1 MGLVDN
7 VERGLEKLVTS
18 VFRGSS
24 GAGVQPVE
32 IASKIR
38 NQMDRGTLTV
48 SEGRTTA
55 PNQFTVRLA
64 AADLEKIQ
72 DFGTALAEELCDV
85 AIEHARGQHYTLTG
99 KVAVKFEQDEAVR
112 AGDLAVDAKIVRRT
126 ESSPSPAGTGTTT
139 PRPAPSSSSP
149 AAGAD
154 TAASEPA
161 LQPVLQIGS
170 KRYGMN
176 SDSIILGRS
185 SETDIPVD
193 DTGVSRQHLEIRQ
206 EHGKVWA
213 VDLGSTNGSYVNGS
227 QVDGRAE
234 LFDGSI
240 ISMGRTR
247 ITFRMLP
254 QRTGGRS

>member
-24 GAGVQPVE
+24 SAGVQPVE
-32 IASKIR
+32 IASKVR

-55 PNQFTVRLA
+55 PNHFTVRLA
-64 AADLEKIQ
+64 AADFEKIQ
-72 DFGTALAEELCDV
+72 EFGTALAEELCDV
-85 AIEHARGQHYTLTG
+85 AIDHARSQHYTLTG
-99 KVAVKFEQDEAVR
+99 KVAVTFEQDEAVR
-112 AGDLAVDAKIVRRT
+112 AGDLAVQAKIVRRP
-126 ESSPSPAGTGTTT
+126 ESGPSSAEAGTTAPRAPQPSPQPAREPE
-139 PRPAPSSSSP
+139 PR
-149 AAGAD
+149 
-154 TAASEPA
+154 
-161 LQPVLQIGS
+161 LQPVLQIGH

-176 SDSIILGRS
+176 SDSIVLGRS

-193 DTGVSRQHLEIRQ
+193 DTGVSRQHLEIRS
-206 EHGKVWA
+206 EAGKVWA

-227 QVDGRAE
+227 KVDGRAE
-234 LFDGSI
+234 LFDGSVI
-240 ISMGRTR
+240 TMGRTR